1 MRIAGPVSVPNAS
14 SATIETISA
23 PQPHSRGFS
32 STVNSRPVL
41 ATSARIVRVSSGTS
55 DRTSM
60 TVASMPSSADS
71 FSAAASARGTIAASA
86 RIVASPPW
94 RSTLARPSSSV
105 ISPSGTSPLL
115 GYRPLCSKNRTG
127 SGSRTAA
134 ASSPTTSRGFDGATT
149 LRPGTAIAQFSTD
162 CECWAPKRSPA
173 PLAQRTTSGSS
184 TWPSDMYLLLAIS
197 LAIRSQQT
205 AKKSLNMI
213 SAIGRRPVIAAP
225 MAAPRMACSLIG
237 VSRTRSGPNCSSRPG
252 VVLNTPPAAAT
263 SSPRNTTLGSR
274 LISCAIPRVTASR

>member
-1 MRIAGPVSVPNAS
+1 MRIAGPVSAPNAS

-41 ATSARIVRVSSGTS
+41 VTSARIVRVSSGTS

-60 TVASMPSSADS
+60 TVESMPSSADRR
-71 FSAAASARGTIAASA
+71 SAAASARGTIAASA
-86 RIVASPPW
+86 RMVASPPW

-115 GYRPLCSKNRTG
+115 GYRPLCSKKMTG

-134 ASSPTTSRGFDGATT
+134 ASSPMTSRGFDGATT
-149 LRPGTAIAQFSTD
+149 FRPGTAIAQFSTD
-162 CECWAPKRSPA
+162 CECWAPKRRPA

-184 TWPSDMYLLLAIS
+184 SWPSDMYLLLAIS

-213 SAIGRRPVIAAP
+213 SAIGRSPVIAAP
-225 MAAPRMACSLIG
+225 IAAPRMACSLIG
-237 VSRTRSGPNCSSRPG
+237 VSRTRSGPNCSSRPE

-263 SSPRNTTLGSR
+263 SSPRNTTFGSR
-274 LISCAIPRVTASR
+274 RISWAIPRATASR

>member
-1 MRIAGPVSVPNAS
+1 MRIAGPVSAPNAS

-41 ATSARIVRVSSGTS
+41 VTSARIVRVSSGTS

-134 ASSPTTSRGFDGATT
+134 ASSPMTSRGFDGATT
-149 LRPGTAIAQFSTD
+149 FRPGTAIAQFSTD

-173 PLAQRTTSGSS
+173 PLAQRTTSGSAS
-184 TWPSDMYLLLAIS
+184 WPSDMYLILAIS

-225 MAAPRMACSLIG
+225 TAAPRMACSLIG
-237 VSRTRSGPNCSSRPG
+237 VSRTRSGPNCSSKPG

-263 SSPRNTTLGSR
+263 SSPRKTTLGSR
-274 LISCAIPRVTASR
+274 LISWAIPRVTASR

>member
-1 MRIAGPVSVPNAS
+1 MRIAGPVSAPNAS

-41 ATSARIVRVSSGTS
+41 VTSARIVLVSSGTS
-55 DRTSM
+55 DRTST

-94 RSTLARPSSSV
+94 RSTLARPSSSMT
-105 ISPSGTSPLL
+105 SPSGTSPLL
-115 GYRPLCSKNRTG
+115 GYRPLCSKNTTG

-134 ASSPTTSRGFDGATT
+134 ANSPTTSRGFDGATT
-149 LRPGTAIAQFSTD
+149 FRPGTAIAQFSTD
-162 CECWAPKRSPA
+162 CECWAPNRSPA
-173 PLAQRTTSGSS
+173 PLAQRTTSGNSS
-184 TWPSDMYLLLAIS
+184 WPSDMYLILAIS

-225 MAAPRMACSLIG
+225 IAAPRMACSLIG
-237 VSRTRSGPNCSSRPG
+237 VSRTRSGPNCSSKPG

-263 SSPRNTTLGSR
+263 SSPRKTTLGSR
-274 LISCAIPRVTASR
+274 RISWAIPRVTASR